1 MVDQIL
7 GAKISERLFPVV
19 PSVETVATGY
29 IVRMRL
35 NNTFLVLRFVAIRR
49 VSRVWTVDSFF
60 SFSSSVSFFGCFE
73 KRGEGEASLN
83 QDRRS

>member
-7 GAKISERLFPVV
+7 GAKISERLFPV

-60 SFSSSVSFFGCFE
+60 FSFSSSVSFFGCFE
-73 KRGEGEASLN
+73 NRGEGEASLN

>member
-60 SFSSSVSFFGCFE
+60 FSFSSSVSFFGCFE
-73 KRGEGEASLN
+73 KREGG
-83 QDRRS
+83 RSEFKSRS